1 MSSETAFPWY
11 SGSTTFLKSPQ
22 ANFEDI
28 KPGMVA
34 IGGAPHDSTHG
45 HRAGARYGPRGIREG
60 SQVLA
65 DQLRPAGE
73 GGLIHVGSGS
83 RLSLPT
89 LRANWWTWGTTTRTR
104 PTWTRPSRGWPGE
117 FTRW

>member
-45 HRAGARYGPRGIREG
+45 HRRGPGTAHGASARGRRCWRTNC
-60 SQVLA
+60 VP
-65 DQLRPAGE
+65 PA
-73 GGLIHVGSGS
+73 
-83 RLSLPT
+83 
-89 LRANWWTWGTTTRTR
+89 RAA
-104 PTWTRPSRGWPGE
+104 
-117 FTRW
+117 